1 VSVSAVHEPAL
12 PEADFVAQLRAIG
25 AAAYHHQHPFHEAMN
40 AGQLSP
46 EAIRG
51 WVANRF
57 CYQQAIPR
65 KDAAILSN
73 CPDREVRRS
82 WIRRL
87 TDHDGA
93 AGDEGGIEAWLR
105 LGEACG
111 LPRAE
116 LLDERHVI
124 PAVRFAT
131 DAYITFARTE
141 PWQIAV
147 ASSLTELFAPD
158 LMAKRLEAFER
169 HYTWVQPWGF
179 DYFRR
184 RLTQAPRDS
193 QEALAI
199 TVAYCITP
207 ERQRAA
213 LRALR
218 FKCDLLWSLLDAIA
232 QKHPITA

>member
-1 VSVSAVHEPAL
+1 MSTLAEEPAFS
-12 PEADFVAQLRAIG
+12 EAEFIERLRKIG
-25 AAAYHHQHPFHEAMN
+25 AAAYHHQHPFHVAMN
-40 AGQLSP
+40 EGRLAVD
-46 EAIRG
+46 AIRG

-57 CYQQAIPR
+57 SYQQIIPR

-73 CPDREVRRS
+73 CPDRDVRRA
-82 WIRRL
+82 WIRRV

-93 AGDEGGIEAWLR
+93 TGDEGGIEAWLR

-124 PAVRFAT
+124 PAVRFAC
-131 DAYITFARTE
+131 DAYLNFCRRE

-147 ASSLTELFAPD
+147 SSSLTELFAPD
-158 LMAKRLEAFER
+158 LMARRLEAFER
-169 HYTWVQPWGF
+169 HYTWIPTWGF

-199 TVAYCITP
+199 TTDYCRTR
-207 ERQRAA
+207 ERQEAA
-213 LRALR
+213 LQALR

-232 QKHPITA
+232 QRYA

>member
-1 VSVSAVHEPAL
+1 VAEEPAF
-12 PEADFVAQLRAIG
+12 ADAEFLERLREIG
-25 AAAYHHQHPFHEAMN
+25 AAAYHHQHPFHIAMN
-40 AGQLSP
+40 DGRLSP

-57 CYQQAIPR
+57 CYQQIIPR

-73 CPDREVRRS
+73 CPDREVRRA
-82 WIRRL
+82 WIRRI
-87 TDHDGA
+87 TDHDGST
-93 AGDEGGIEAWLR
+93 GDEGGIEAWLR

-111 LPRAE
+111 LPRGA
-116 LLDERHVI
+116 LLDGRHVI
-124 PAVRFAT
+124 PAVRFT
-131 DAYITFARTE
+131 CEAYLNFCRSE
-141 PWQIAV
+141 PWPIAI

-158 LMAKRLEAFER
+158 LMARRLEAFER
-169 HYTWVQPWGF
+169 HYTWIPPWGF

-199 TVAYCITP
+199 TTAYGRSR
-207 ERQRAA
+207 ERQEAA

-232 QKHPITA
+232 QRFG

>member
-1 VSVSAVHEPAL
+1 MTNSPDAPLL
-12 PEADFVAQLRAIG
+12 PEPDFLAALRAVG
-25 AAAYHHQHPFHEAMN
+25 AAAYHHQHPFHVAMN
-40 AGQLSP
+40 DGRLAP
-46 EAIRG
+46 DAIRG

-73 CPDREVRRS
+73 CPDREIRRS
-82 WIRRL
+82 WIRRI

-111 LPRAE
+111 LTRAE

-124 PAVRFAT
+124 PAVRFAC
-131 DAYITFARTE
+131 DAYIQFARTE
-141 PWQIAV
+141 PWPIAV

-158 LMAKRLEAFER
+158 LMARRLEAFER
-169 HYTWVQPWGF
+169 HYTWIPPSGF

-199 TVAYCITP
+199 TVDYCRTR
-207 ERQRAA
+207 ERQEAA

-218 FKCDLLWSLLDAIA
+218 FKCDILWSLLDAIA
-232 QKHPITA
+232 QRYSGG